1 MSRLTTLAAL
11 HLVARTLKANP
22 LRTVLS
28 TLGIVIGVAALV
40 AVLSIGEGA
49 ERFSR
54 QMIERAT
61 DLHIVMVTT
70 RTTER
75 IGGVLVRREDY
86 PVLTPEDRADMAD
99 RVAGLAHLTLLL
111 SEPARLT
118 LVDDTT
124 QRAAVINAVEPG
136 ARAFFEPGF
145 AAGRFFTAEEAVGN
159 DPVIVLSHELAS
171 QFAGDG
177 QVAPLLGRSVRIG
190 ESVRRVVGVLGEEE
204 GDTRPNAYVPL
215 QAERELFQAQAA
227 PRAPTLLLKAVR
239 LEEIDDVRSQAETW
253 LAERFGSWEADFRIE
268 VAARRVEQ
276 AQQVMLTFKLIMAAI
291 VGISILV
298 GGIGI
303 MNILLASAYERTRE
317 IGIRKAAG
325 ARNRDILLQFLAES
339 ITISAVGSAIGVV
352 VGLVGAFGVTKV
364 IRAISEAPLEMAFS
378 WEIVVAAAAV
388 AVGVGVIFGTYP
400 ARRAAQMEPVEAIRY
415 E

>member
-11 HLVARTLKANP
+11 HLVARTLRANP

-54 QMIERAT
+54 QMIERTT

-75 IGGVLVRREDY
+75 IGGVLVRRETY
-86 PVLTPEDRADMAD
+86 PVLTPEDGAGVAD
-99 RVAGLAHLTLLL
+99 RVAGSAFVTLIL

-118 LVDDTT
+118 LIDDTT

-136 ARAFFEPGF
+136 ALAFFDSGF

-159 DPVIVLSHELAS
+159 APVIVLSHELAS
-171 QFAGDG
+171 QFAGDE
-177 QVAPLLGRSVRIG
+177 QIAPLIGRSVRIR
-190 ESVRRVVGVLGEEE
+190 ESVRRVVGVLGAEE
-204 GDTRPNAYVPL
+204 GEARPNAYVPL
-215 QAERELFQAQAA
+215 QAERELFQPQAA
-227 PRAPTLLLKAVR
+227 PRAPTLLLKAAR
-239 LEEIDDVRSQAETW
+239 LEEIDEVRSQAETW
-253 LAERFGSWEADFRIE
+253 LAERFGSWESDFRIE
-268 VAARRVEQ
+268 MAARRVEQ

-303 MNILLASAYERTRE
+303 MNILLASVYERTRE

-325 ARNRDILLQFLAES
+325 ARDRDILLQFLAES

-352 VGLVGAFGVTKV
+352 VGLVGAFGIIKV

-388 AVGVGVIFGTYP
+388 AISVGVIFGTYP
-400 ARRAAQMEPVEAIRY
+400 ARRAARLDPVEAIRY